1 MNFVFQKKCAQYWPA
16 LKTLMNCGIFTLYT
30 TGEKQYAYYAIRTLK
45 MTNLLV
51 IKKKEFKNLK
61 I

>member
-16 LKTLMNCGIFTLYT
+16 LKTLMNCGIFTIYT
-30 TGEKQYAYYAIRTLK
+30 TDEKQYAYYAIRTLK
-45 MTNLLV
+45 MTNMLV
-51 IKKKEFKNLK
+51 IKKKR